1 MQCLSSISAS
11 APERELELTAK
22 KNKLSRA
29 TRRSSVPLAPSDRST
44 SRLLPL
50 IAWTQKTETQNR
62 GVIAERRVGGWYLV
76 GGESQPPIGMSKAN
90 PVFTRQVPAFL
101 RQYESLLSVNKKNY
115 LGESTADEG
124 EEPVD
129 DFRGKAETDALADYK
144 KKFLEKKDEGSDGNS
159 RPFTFV
165 STTEAKG
172 EEISDCGDSTNQ
184 RVIFHSRV
192 KKRGPEGDC
201 NSLVQAAQNKKVQ
214 KKSLSLLSFNDDN
227 GEEKE

>member
-1 MQCLSSISAS
+1 
-11 APERELELTAK
+11 
-22 KNKLSRA
+22 
-29 TRRSSVPLAPSDRST
+29 
-44 SRLLPL
+44 
-50 IAWTQKTETQNR
+50 
-62 GVIAERRVGGWYLV
+62 
-76 GGESQPPIGMSKAN
+76 MSKAN

-115 LGESTADEG
+115 LGESTADEE

-144 KKFLEKKDEGSDGNS
+144 KNFLEKKDDEGSDGNR

-172 EEISDCGDSTNQ
+172 EEISLICGDSTNQ
-184 RVIFHSRV
+184 RVFFKARV

-201 NSLVQAAQNKKVQ
+201 NSPVQAAQNKKVQ

>member
-1 MQCLSSISAS
+1 
-11 APERELELTAK
+11 
-22 KNKLSRA
+22 
-29 TRRSSVPLAPSDRST
+29 
-44 SRLLPL
+44 
-50 IAWTQKTETQNR
+50 
-62 GVIAERRVGGWYLV
+62 
-76 GGESQPPIGMSKAN
+76 MSKAN

-115 LGESTADEG
+115 LGESTADEE

-144 KKFLEKKDEGSDGNS
+144 KKFLEKKDDEGSDGN

-172 EEISDCGDSTNQ
+172 EEIPSVDCGGDSTNQ
-184 RVIFHSRV
+184 RVIFQARV

-201 NSLVQAAQNKKVQ
+201 NSPVQAAQNKKVQ